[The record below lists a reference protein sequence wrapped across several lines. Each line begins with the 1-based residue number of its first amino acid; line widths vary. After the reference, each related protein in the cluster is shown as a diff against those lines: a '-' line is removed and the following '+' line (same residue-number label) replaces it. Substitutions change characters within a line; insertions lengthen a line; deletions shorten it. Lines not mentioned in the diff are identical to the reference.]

1 MPRPMKAGA
10 VSDSDRGRDK
20 VRAGTSEA
28 VSGIFSVFA
37 EEVSFWCRMSFIEGL
52 ISLSTAAL

>member
-1 MPRPMKAGA
+1 M
-10 VSDSDRGRDK
+10 SDSDRGRDK